1 MQYSEIVKGYEV
13 SSDNYVVI
21 EDSDLENL
29 PLPTAHAI
37 EINEFVPQN
46 GIQGGLYFKSAY
58 YVEPEDIGRK
68 PYKLLLEALGLLLGE
83 RGSTEL
89 LRTGAEE
96 LRLIGR
102 FELPHAEL
110 RADVQAILGHRDGL
124 EGQAGRVVDQWAAA
138 DASPRHA
145 TIVALP

>member
-1 MQYSEIVKGYEV
+1 MPRSMWKGAISFGMVSIPVRLYVATESHSASFHQLCAEHMARIKYRRWCPAGDHEVQYSEIVKGYEV

-68 PYKLLLEALGLLLGE
+68 PYKLLLEALGE
-83 RGSTEL
+83 TQM
-89 LRTGAEE
+89 TA
-96 LRLIGR
+96 
-102 FELPHAEL
+102 
-110 RADVQAILGHRDGL
+110 
-124 EGQAGRVVDQWAAA
+124 
-138 DASPRHA
+138 
-145 TIVALP
+145 VAKVAF